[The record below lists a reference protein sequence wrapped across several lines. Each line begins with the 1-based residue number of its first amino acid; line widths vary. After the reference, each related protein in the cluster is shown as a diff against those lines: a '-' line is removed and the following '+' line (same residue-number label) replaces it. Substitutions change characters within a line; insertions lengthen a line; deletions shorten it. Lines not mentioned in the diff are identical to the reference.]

1 MWQEANYGASKQLV
15 EEPYM
20 TESPRLSLMEHLG
33 EVPDPRIL
41 RTQRHE
47 LLDILA
53 IALCAVI
60 GGADHWTEV
69 VEFGQ
74 AKLAWF
80 STFLK
85 LPNGIPSHDTFARVF
100 RLVDTQALEKACHQ
114 WLSIVAGRVQGVVA
128 IDGKSVRGARDGEK
142 HPLHIVS
149 AWSSEQSMLLGQ
161 VRTAEKSN
169 EITAIPEL
177 LKLLSIQGCIVTID
191 AMGCQKAIAQEI
203 IASQADYVLSLKT
216 NHRHLCL
223 SVASWFDKSLANGF
237 AKQAHSHHLEPAGPS
252 SHGRIERREHWVV
265 QVPPHLQRAAAP
277 WQGLKTV
284 AMVRRQRQVG
294 DKISSED
301 SYYLSSLSLNAGAE
315 MLAKA
320 VRGHWAVENELHW
333 SLDVGFREDACQVR
347 KDNAPAN
354 LACMRRIAL
363 TQLKQETTKK
373 LGIQGKRRRAG
384 WDLAYM
390 ETVLKMGSI

>member
-1 MWQEANYGASKQLV
+1 
-15 EEPYM
+15 M
-20 TESPRLSLMEHLG
+20 TKPERRSLIEHLG
-33 EVPDPRIL
+33 MVPDPRMA

-47 LLDILA
+47 LLDILV

-74 AKLAWF
+74 AKRQWF
-80 STFLK
+80 AGFLK

-100 RLVDTQALEKACHQ
+100 RLINTEALEKTCHQ
-114 WLSIVAGRVQGVVA
+114 WLRSVAGRVQGVVA
-128 IDGKSVRGARDGEK
+128 IDGKSVRGARDGK
-142 HPLHIVS
+142 RHPLHIVS
-149 AWSSEQSMLLGQ
+149 AWSSQNSMLLGQ

-177 LKLLSIQGCIVTID
+177 LKLLDIQGCIVTID
-191 AMGCQKAIAQEI
+191 AMGCQKAIAKEI
-203 IASQADYVLSLKT
+203 IETGADYVLGLKT

-237 AKQAHSHHLEPAGPS
+237 AKQTYSHHLDAAGPS

-265 QVPPHLQRAAAP
+265 EVPMHLKRAAAP
-277 WQGLKTV
+277 WTGLKTV
-284 AMVRRQRQVG
+284 AMVRRTRQVG
-294 DKISSED
+294 DKISTED
-301 SYYLSSLSLNAGAE
+301 SYSLSSLALSVGAQA
-315 MLAKA
+315 LATA
-320 VRGHWAVENELHW
+320 VRSHWSVENELHW

-354 LACMRRIAL
+354 LACLRRMAL
-363 TQLKQETTKK
+363 TQLKQETGKK

-384 WDLAYM
+384 WDSEYL
-390 ETVLKMGSI
+390 ETVLRIGEI

>member
-1 MWQEANYGASKQLV
+1 
-15 EEPYM
+15 M
-20 TESPRLSLMEHLG
+20 TERARLSLMEYFG

-74 AKLAWF
+74 SKLAWF
-80 STFLK
+80 ATFLK
-85 LPNGIPSHDTFARVF
+85 LPNGIASHDTFARVF
-100 RLVDTQALEKACHQ
+100 RLINTEALEKACHQ
-114 WLSIVAGRVQGVVA
+114 WLASLVGRVQGVVA
-128 IDGKSVRGARDGEK
+128 IDGKSVRGARDGK
-142 HPLHIVS
+142 QHPLHIVS
-149 AWSSEQSMLLGQ
+149 AWASQHGMLLGQ

-191 AMGCQKAIAQEI
+191 AMGCQKAIAKDI
-203 IASQADYVLSLKT
+203 ITSQADYVLSLKS

-223 SVASWFDKSLANGF
+223 SVAAWFDKSRADGF
-237 AKQAHSHHLEPAGPS
+237 DKQAYSHHLDPAGPS
-252 SHGRIERREHWVV
+252 SHGRLERREHWVMA
-265 QVPPHLQRAAAP
+265 VPEHLKRAAKA
-277 WQGLKTV
+277 WSGLQTI
-284 AMVRRQRQVG
+284 AMVRRQRQVAG
-294 DKISSED
+294 KISCED
-301 SYYLSSLSLNAGAE
+301 SYYISSLALSAGAE
-315 MLAKA
+315 VLAKA
-320 VRGHWAVENELHW
+320 VRSHWAVENELHW

-354 LACMRRIAL
+354 FACIRRMAL

-384 WDLAYM
+384 WDQAYM
-390 ETVLKMGSI
+390 ETVLKMDSI

>member
-1 MWQEANYGASKQLV
+1 
-15 EEPYM
+15 M
-20 TESPRLSLMEHLG
+20 TERPRQSLMEHLS
-33 EVPDPRIL
+33 EVPDPRVA

-74 AKLAWF
+74 AKQQWF
-80 STFLK
+80 AGFLK

-100 RLVDTQALEKACHQ
+100 RLINTEALEKSCHQ
-114 WLSIVAGRVQGVVA
+114 WLRSVAGRVQGVVA
-128 IDGKSVRGARDGEK
+128 IDGKSVRGARDGK
-142 HPLHIVS
+142 QHPLHIVS
-149 AWSSEQSMLLGQ
+149 AWSSQSSLLLGQ
-161 VRTAEKSN
+161 VRTAKKSN

-177 LKLLSIQGCIVTID
+177 LKLLNIQGCIVTID
-191 AMGCQKAIAQEI
+191 AMGCQKAIAKDIVETG
-203 IASQADYVLSLKT
+203 ADYVLGLKK

-237 AKQAHSHHLEPAGPS
+237 AKLAHSHHLDPTGPN
-252 SHGRIERREHWVV
+252 SHGRIEAREHWVV
-265 QVPPHLQRAAAP
+265 EVPPHLRRAAAP

-284 AMVRRQRQVG
+284 AMVRRTRQVG

-301 SYYLSSLSLNAGAE
+301 SYYLSSLALSTGAQA
-315 MLAKA
+315 LAKA
-320 VRGHWAVENELHW
+320 VRSHWAVENELHW

-354 LACMRRIAL
+354 LACVRRMAL
-363 TQLKQETTKK
+363 TQLKQETSKK

-384 WDLAYM
+384 WDHAYL
-390 ETVLKMGSI
+390 ETVLKMGGI

>member
-1 MWQEANYGASKQLV
+1 
-15 EEPYM
+15 M
-20 TESPRLSLMEHLG
+20 TKRAAQSLIEHLG
-33 EVPDPRIL
+33 VVPDPRMA

-47 LLDILA
+47 LLDILV

-74 AKLAWF
+74 AKQQWF
-80 STFLK
+80 AGFLK

-100 RLVDTQALEKACHQ
+100 RLINTEALEQTCHQ
-114 WLSIVAGRVQGVVA
+114 WLRSVAGRVQGVVA
-128 IDGKSVRGARDGEK
+128 IDGKSVRGARDGK
-142 HPLHIVS
+142 RHPLHIVS
-149 AWSSEQSMLLGQ
+149 AWSSQNSMLLGQ
-161 VRTAEKSN
+161 VRTADKSN

-177 LKLLSIQGCIVTID
+177 LKLLDIQGCIVTID
-191 AMGCQKAIAQEI
+191 AMGCQKAIAKEI
-203 IASQADYVLSLKT
+203 IAAQADYVLGLKT

-237 AKQAHSHHLEPAGPS
+237 AKQACSHHIDPTGPS

-265 QVPPHLQRAAAP
+265 EVPAHLKRATTP
-277 WQGLKTV
+277 WAELKTV
-284 AMVRRQRQVG
+284 AMVRRTRQVG
-294 DKISSED
+294 DKISTED
-301 SYYLSSLSLNAGAE
+301 SYYLSSLSLSTGAQA
-315 MLAKA
+315 LAKA
-320 VRGHWAVENELHW
+320 VRSHWAVENELHW

-354 LACMRRIAL
+354 LACVRRIAL
-363 TQLKQETTKK
+363 TQLKQETGKK

-384 WDLAYM
+384 WDSGYL
-390 ETVLKMGSI
+390 ETVLRMGEI

>member
-1 MWQEANYGASKQLV
+1 M
-15 EEPYM
+15 P
-20 TESPRLSLMEHLG
+20 TPPRQSLIDHLG
-33 EVPDPRIL
+33 EVPDPRMA

-74 AKLAWF
+74 AKQQWF
-80 STFLK
+80 AGFLK

-100 RLVDTQALEKACHQ
+100 RLINTEALEQTCHQ
-114 WLSIVAGRVQGVVA
+114 WLRSVAGRVQGVVA
-128 IDGKSVRGARDGEK
+128 IDGKSVRGARDGKK

-149 AWSSEQSMLLGQ
+149 AWSSQNSMLLGQ

-177 LKLLSIQGCIVTID
+177 LKLLDIEGCIGTID
-191 AMGCQKAIAQEI
+191 AMGCQKAIAKNI
-203 IASQADYVLSLKT
+203 IEAGADYVLGLKT

-223 SVASWFDKSLANGF
+223 SVASWFDKGLSNGF
-237 AKQAHSHHLEPAGPS
+237 AKQAYSHHLDAAGPS
-252 SHGRIERREHWVV
+252 NHGRIETREHWVV
-265 QVPPHLQRAAAP
+265 EVPVHLKRAVTP
-277 WQGLKTV
+277 WTGLKTV
-284 AMVRRQRQVG
+284 AMVRRTRQVG
-294 DKISSED
+294 DKTSTED
-301 SYYLSSLSLNAGAE
+301 SYYLSSLALSTGAQA
-315 MLAKA
+315 LAKA
-320 VRGHWAVENELHW
+320 VRSHWSVENELHW
-333 SLDVGFREDACQVR
+333 SLDVGFREDDCQVR

-354 LACMRRIAL
+354 LACVRRMAL
-363 TQLKQETTKK
+363 TQLKQETGKK

-384 WDLAYM
+384 WDTQYL
-390 ETVLKMGSI
+390 ERVLRMGEI

>member
-1 MWQEANYGASKQLV
+1 
-15 EEPYM
+15 M
-20 TESPRLSLMEHLG
+20 TKPARQSLIEHLG
-33 EVPDPRIL
+33 EVPDPRMT

-47 LLDILA
+47 LLDILV

-74 AKLAWF
+74 AKQQWF
-80 STFLK
+80 AGFFK

-100 RLVDTQALEKACHQ
+100 RLINTEALERTCHQ
-114 WLSIVAGRVQGVVA
+114 WLRSVGGRIQGVVA
-128 IDGKSVRGARDGEK
+128 IDGKSVRGARDGKK

-149 AWSSEQSMLLGQ
+149 AWSSQNSMLLGQ
-161 VRTAEKSN
+161 IRTAEKSN

-177 LKLLSIQGCIVTID
+177 LKLLEIQGCIVTID
-191 AMGCQKAIAQEI
+191 AMGCQKAIAKNI
-203 IASQADYVLSLKT
+203 IEAGADYVLGLKT

-237 AKQAHSHHLEPAGPS
+237 VNQAYSHHMDPTGPS

-265 QVPPHLQRAAAP
+265 QVPAHLKRAAAP
-277 WQGLKTV
+277 WASLKTV
-284 AMVRRQRQVG
+284 ALVRRTRQVG
-294 DKISSED
+294 DKISTED
-301 SYYLSSLSLNAGAE
+301 SYYLRSLSLSAGAKA
-315 MLAKA
+315 LAKA
-320 VRGHWAVENELHW
+320 VRSHWAVENELHW
-333 SLDVGFREDACQVR
+333 SLDVGFREDDCQVR

-354 LACMRRIAL
+354 LACVRRIAL
-363 TQLKQETTKK
+363 TQLKQETGKK

-384 WDLAYM
+384 WDTQYL
-390 ETVLKMGSI
+390 ETVLRMGEI

>member
-1 MWQEANYGASKQLV
+1 
-15 EEPYM
+15 M
-20 TESPRLSLMEHLG
+20 TKPERRSLIEHLG
-33 EVPDPRIL
+33 MVPDPRMA

-47 LLDILA
+47 LLDILV

-74 AKLAWF
+74 AKRQWF
-80 STFLK
+80 AGFLK

-100 RLVDTQALEKACHQ
+100 RLINTEALEKTCHQ
-114 WLSIVAGRVQGVVA
+114 WLRSVAGRVQGVVA
-128 IDGKSVRGARDGEK
+128 IDGKSVRGARDGK
-142 HPLHIVS
+142 RHPLHIVS
-149 AWSSEQSMLLGQ
+149 AWSSQNSMLLGQ

-177 LKLLSIQGCIVTID
+177 LKLLDIQGCIVTID
-191 AMGCQKAIAQEI
+191 AMGCQKAIAKEI
-203 IASQADYVLSLKT
+203 IETGADYVLGLKT

-237 AKQAHSHHLEPAGPS
+237 AKQTYSHHLDAAGPS

-265 QVPPHLQRAAAP
+265 EVPMHLKRAAAP
-277 WQGLKTV
+277 WTGLKTV
-284 AMVRRQRQVG
+284 AMVRRTRQVG
-294 DKISSED
+294 DKISTED
-301 SYYLSSLSLNAGAE
+301 SYYLSSLALSVGAQA
-315 MLAKA
+315 LATA
-320 VRGHWAVENELHW
+320 VRSHWSVENELHW

-354 LACMRRIAL
+354 LACLRRMAL
-363 TQLKQETTKK
+363 TQLKQETGKK

-384 WDLAYM
+384 WDSEYL
-390 ETVLKMGSI
+390 ETVLRIGEI